1 MVNAR
6 LCRSHGKCHISFTTS
21 GSAMN
26 PATSDFLNASRWIAA
41 FFVVFQHVFNTS
53 ITYYDI
59 VEPSLFLRAVHFFGD
74 FGHIAVI
81 VFFVISGYLV
91 GGRAILNLK
100 DKGFSIKDY
109 SVHRF
114 TRIYIVLIPALIIGY
129 LLDWSGI
136 VFFNASGIYNDPPGY
151 GNPFGNDL
159 TKHLSLGIFV
169 GNLLQLQTITVSS
182 LGSNV
187 PLWSLANEWWY
198 YVLFGFF
205 MIAYRSGRVLTQVVA
220 SCAILAIIT
229 ALPLGISLWFVL
241 WCLGVAV
248 GVLDRYWRG
257 WSFTTGATIL
267 VACLIA
273 VRLIERWRLGMAHG
287 LAADF
292 AVDLAAALGYSIV
305 LPCAKNLSDRLK
317 FPSLHRAL
325 ASFSYTVY
333 LVHFPA
339 MVFLAAF
346 MNDVLDIGFTRQ
358 PDVATMVYAG
368 TLLAMIYGYAWI
380 FAEFTEAHTD
390 TVRSRLSLLV
400 PALFYRVRQ
409 VFARIYS

>member
-1 MVNAR
+1 
-6 LCRSHGKCHISFTTS
+6 
-21 GSAMN
+21 MN
-26 PATSDFLNASRWIAA
+26 PATSDFLNASRWVAA
-41 FFVVFQHVFNTS
+41 FLVTFDHVFSTS
-53 ITYYDI
+53 INYHDI
-59 VEPSLFLRAVHFFGD
+59 VEPSLFLRTVHLFGS

-81 VFFVISGYLV
+81 IFFVISGFLV
-91 GGRAILNLK
+91 GGRAILNFK
-100 DKGFSIKDY
+100 DKGFGVADY
-109 SVHRF
+109 CIHRF

-136 VFFNASGIYNDPPGY
+136 AFFNASRIYNGPPGY
-151 GNPFGNDL
+151 GNLFGNDL

-198 YVLFGFF
+198 YVLFGVF
-205 MIAYRSGRVLTQVVA
+205 MIACRSRGMLTRVVA

-229 ALPLGISLWFVL
+229 VLPLKISLWFVL
-241 WCLGVAV
+241 WCLGGAVA
-248 GVLDRYWRG
+248 VLDRYWRG
-257 WSFTTGATIL
+257 WSFTTGATLL
-267 VACLIA
+267 VVCLIA
-273 VRLIERWRLGMAHG
+273 ARWIEPRLWRMGVATG
-287 LAADF
+287 LPTNF
-292 AVDLAAALGYSIV
+292 ALDLVVALSYAIV
-305 LPCAKNLSDRLK
+305 LLCAKNLTDRLK

-358 PDVATMVYAG
+358 PDVATMVYGG
-368 TLLAMIYGYAWI
+368 TLLAMIYGYAWV

-390 TVRSRLSLLV
+390 TVRSRLSFLV
-400 PALFYRVRQ
+400 PPLFYRARQ
-409 VFARIYS
+409 VLARVYS